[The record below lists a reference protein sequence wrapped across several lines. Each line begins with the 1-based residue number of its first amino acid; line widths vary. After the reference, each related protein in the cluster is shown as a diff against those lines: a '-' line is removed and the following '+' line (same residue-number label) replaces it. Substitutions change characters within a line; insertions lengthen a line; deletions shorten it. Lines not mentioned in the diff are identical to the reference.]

1 MNLINMIV
9 AQVAAQGAQDATVST
24 ALSVWD
30 LTLKGGWLMIP
41 LALLLLVSIYIFFE
55 RLFATSR
62 VTKLKRQSSCVTPP
76 TLPIP
81 A

>member
-30 LTLKGGWLMIP
+30 LTLKGGFRSLCFCW
-41 LALLLLVSIYIFFE
+41 
-55 RLFATSR
+55 
-62 VTKLKRQSSCVTPP
+62 
-76 TLPIP
+76 
-81 A
+81 